1 MLRGPHLHIS
11 ARCKLAASLLQ
22 AWCWGGVLE
31 WPVLPSPCEPALNR
45 RPFLSRGGCA
55 AAAFALLSALA
66 LSGATA
72 FAADGLPA
80 DLRLADAERF
90 LLAHNRDLKSARA
103 ALDAAQGVLASAS
116 RRPNPTLTLGA
127 GNAQQGE
134 YRPSDLDRSI
144 RLDQLIERGDKR
156 RLRTRAADEAARAAR
171 FDLDEA
177 HRQLRLAL
185 AQAYYGLKSAQ
196 EAAGFA
202 AADAEAL
209 ARMLEAARLRLKAGD
224 VARADVSRIE
234 VDAGQADNVLR
245 QARADR
251 ETAQLALAALLAR
264 EADAPRLEAVDPWP
278 ALGGAEVPADRVE
291 AAVAG
296 RPDVLAAA
304 ARLESA
310 EARFAGARAQRVRD
324 VSVGV
329 FADQNRLSNGG
340 LTVGVS
346 VSVPLFINN
355 DFSGEIRQAEA
366 ERESARIDLDKARA
380 AALADLRRA
389 QAMVRAAADRVE
401 RIEARIL
408 PSAESATQAT
418 EFAYARGA
426 IGLTDLLDA
435 RRHLQAARRDLADA
449 RAAHAVARAAL
460 EASLVPAR
468 TTTGPAPPAGAAASA
483 HAVPAILPAAEAPGR

>member
-1 MLRGPHLHIS
+1 MQACRKH
-11 ARCKLAASLLQ
+11 AASLALG
-22 AWCWGGVLE
+22 WVPRVPL
-31 WPVLPSPCEPALNR
+31 LPSLREPALNR
-45 RPFLSRGGCA
+45 SSFSRRGRRA
-55 AAAFALLSALA
+55 AAALALLSAFV

-72 FAADGLPA
+72 LAADGQPEGLH
-80 DLRLADAERF
+80 LADAERS
-90 LLAHNRDLKSARA
+90 LLAHNRDLKSART
-103 ALDAAQGVLASAS
+103 ALDAAQGVLAGAS

-134 YRPSDLDRSI
+134 YRPRDLDRSI

-177 HRQLRLAL
+177 QRQLRLAL

-202 AADAEAL
+202 EADAEAL

-251 ETAQLALAALLAR
+251 EAAQLALAVLLAR
-264 EADAPRLEAVDPWP
+264 EADASDLEAVDPWP
-278 ALGGAEVPADRVE
+278 ALGSAEVPADRVE

-304 ARLESA
+304 ARLEGA

-380 AALADLRRA
+380 DALADLRRA
-389 QAMVRAAADRVE
+389 QVMVRAAADRVE

-426 IGLTDLLDA
+426 IALTDLLDA

-449 RAAHAVARAAL
+449 RAAHAVAQAAL
-460 EASLVPAR
+460 EASLV
-468 TTTGPAPPAGAAASA
+468 APQAGTAVSA
-483 HAVPAILPAAEAPGR
+483 DAVPAMFPAAATPAR